1 MKMNE
6 TEKLKSVIE
15 NTTITIE
22 TENSYD
28 LAIQHD
34 AESNRIFIGE
44 VELNYNEVEKVM
56 NILEVFKSFL
66 NKTEKKQEN
75 S

>member
-1 MKMNE
+1 MNE
-6 TEKLKSVIE
+6 ADKLKKVIE

-22 TENSYD
+22 TEHGYV

-44 VELNYNEVEKVM
+44 VELNHNEVEKVM

-66 NKTEKKQEN
+66 NKTEKNKR
-75 S
+75 